1 MQEEKLE
8 QLRVVF
14 RNVIKQAIKDAPNV
28 WNLYSSPNSYVEKIS
43 NQLVCEVKNRIN
55 NKKEVKN

>member
-55 NKKEVKN
+55 NK